1 MQEHLL
7 QGAASDL
14 ARATDLATKMATV
27 YGMSGS
33 LVSRQEDAQTASLP
47 ITMVVSI
54 AYVMLFPIGS
64 KPDSTVAQVM
74 SMVPPFAPLLM
85 PLRIATGS
93 ASAIE
98 VVVAVVLLVAATY
111 GMLRFAGAIY
121 GRTLLHR
128 GTRLTWRQ
136 ALRPTTD

>member
-1 MQEHLL
+1 MIGGFLL
-7 QGAASDL
+7 YSTLFAVA
-14 ARATDLATKMATV
+14 
-27 YGMSGS
+27 GS

-64 KPDSTVAQVM
+64 EPDSTVARVM
-74 SMVPPFAPLLM
+74 SMVPPFTPLLM
-85 PLRIATGS
+85 PLRMATGS
-93 ASAIE
+93 ASAWE

-136 ALRPTTD
+136 ALRSTAD